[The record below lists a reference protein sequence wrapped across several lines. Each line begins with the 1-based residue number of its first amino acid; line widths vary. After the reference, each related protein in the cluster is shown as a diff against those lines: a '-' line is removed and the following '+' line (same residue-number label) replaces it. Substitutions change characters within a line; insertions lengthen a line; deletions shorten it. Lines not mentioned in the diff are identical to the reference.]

1 MQGSHV
7 EVFVEIPLGG
17 GVRHRHKPRAGS
29 PVEPF
34 PGTDVVPALALVA
47 YGCIPGTFNAA
58 DGGELDV
65 YVLGAEGVA
74 GGSTLTAK
82 IIGIRLR
89 NNGDHK
95 LLTVPVGHALS
106 GLDDVGQLPAA
117 VLETLALWDENQLRP
132 GERWGS
138 AEEGRTWVRRLQT

>member
-1 MQGSHV
+1 MDTGLV

-17 GVRHRHKPRAGS
+17 GVRHRHKPRGES
-29 PVEPF
+29 PIEAF

-47 YGCIPGTFNAA
+47 YGCIPGTLNPA
-58 DGGELDV
+58 DGSALDA
-65 YVLGAEGVA
+65 YVLGAEGIAA
-74 GGSTLTAK
+74 GSSVSCK

-95 LLTVPVGHALS
+95 VLTVAAGHSLRTV
-106 GLDDVGQLPAA
+106 DDVGQLPPA
-117 VLETLALWDENQLRP
+117 VLETLALWDETRLRP

-138 AEEGRTWVRRLQT
+138 AEEGRTWISRCWI